1 MRLTCTNLI
10 CQTKL
15 IYSEPVILGLFI
27 NGVND
32 MELQQDH
39 LAEQNMTLN
48 KAVTQAV
55 DHETA
60 KRSPGDPRHQP
71 AGGCRHLYVQEVPE
85 QDCFAARLLRKMW
98 Q

>member
-60 KRSPGDPRHQP
+60 KRSPGDHRHQP
-71 AGGCRHLYVQEVPE
+71 VGGDRHLHIQEKPEQGCRAP
-85 QDCFAARLLRKMW
+85 RLLCKMW
-98 Q
+98 